1 MTEDGGQKTG
11 DRRQRTDDRGWM
23 TEDRKQKIEGFECGI
38 KKGETR
44 KVGS

>member
-11 DRRQRTDDRGWM
+11 DRRQRTD
-23 TEDRKQKIEGFECGI
+23 DRKQKIEGFECGI